1 MTQLQFTTA
10 NTYTEGYGVKG
21 LVYGPAGVGKTVLA
35 ATAPK
40 PLVLAVEAGML
51 SLRKQNLERLFGV
64 GAAGITY
71 DVPAIIIRSI
81 DDLNMA
87 FQFCAT
93 NPSMSQIE
101 TLYLDSLTEIAEVVL
116 NAAKRTVKDPRQA
129 YGELIEKMET
139 LIRGFINLRG
149 KHVIMTSKAE
159 PTKDELTGV
168 VRFGPMMPGAKL
180 GNKLPYMYDEVFR
193 LDVFQAPN
201 GEKYRAL
208 QTARD
213 IQYEAK
219 DRSGALAA
227 LEPPHLGYIFNK
239 ILGVSA

>member
-1 MTQLQFTTA
+1 MSQLQFTTA
-10 NTYTEGYGVKG
+10 NQYTENHGIKG
-21 LVYGPAGVGKTVLA
+21 LIYGPAGVGKTVLA

-71 DVPAIIIRSI
+71 DCPAIVIKNI
-81 DDLNMA
+81 DDLNA
-87 FQFCAT
+87 SYAWVAQQARAVG
-93 NPSMSQIE
+93 IE

-139 LIRGFINLRG
+139 LIRSFVMLPGFN
-149 KHVIMTSKAE
+149 VIMTAKAE
-159 PTKDELTGV
+159 PVKDELTGV
-168 VRFGPMMPGAKL
+168 VRYSPMMPGAKL
-180 GNKLPYMYDEVFR
+180 GVKLPYMFDEVFR
-193 LDVFQAPN
+193 LDVFQTTA

-227 LEPPHLGYIFNK
+227 LEPPHLGHVFNK
-239 ILGVSA
+239 ILGVI